1 MRVCVPMLALLLF
14 AARGLRADRHKP
26 DIDPESQDGIL
37 IQRIQ
42 QEPLQPRKVA
52 LLEKFVA
59 EFPKASSIA
68 WVYEQLLPV
77 YKEAKDQDKVIA
89 TADALLAVDPNDVD
103 AANDA
108 LRAAEVKNNS
118 ELMRKYA
125 EAAWD
130 SASRAAQSAKP
141 SDPDDYA
148 AWTKQVQ
155 FANDVLAYAEYT
167 LAALAKAQ
175 SDEQKRAEIIQD
187 LEHRN
192 PQSKYLAI
200 TKKPAMIALASLDP
214 QKAIALAEQ
223 GLVTDP
229 NNEDFLM
236 TVADYY
242 MNREKELPKVLSF
255 ALRIL
260 QVMQVK
266 PKPDK
271 ISAEEWEEKKVKFNG
286 WANWMAGV
294 IYGKQ
299 ARYGLSDR
307 YLRAALPNI
316 KRDSRLLAA
325 AYFYLGYDNYALAGE
340 LEDKGRAIEAVKFSK
355 LCAEIDG
362 PFQPLARKNLETLRN
377 EYNLE

>member
-1 MRVCVPMLALLLF
+1 MLALLLL
-14 AARGLRADRHKP
+14 AAEGLRADRHKP

-175 SDEQKRAEIIQD
+175 PDEQKRAEIIQD

-236 TVADYY
+236 TVAVYY
-242 MNREKELPKVLSF
+242 MNRE
-255 ALRIL
+255 
-260 QVMQVK
+260 
-266 PKPDK
+266 
-271 ISAEEWEEKKVKFNG
+271 
-286 WANWMAGV
+286 
-294 IYGKQ
+294 
-299 ARYGLSDR
+299 
-307 YLRAALPNI
+307 
-316 KRDSRLLAA
+316 
-325 AYFYLGYDNYALAGE
+325 
-340 LEDKGRAIEAVKFSK
+340 
-355 LCAEIDG
+355 
-362 PFQPLARKNLETLRN
+362 
-377 EYNLE
+377 